1 MSNKI
6 QKQPASRRDFLGHL
20 ILTAPLFLTYHLG
33 LLVSPRAANG
43 ADPFTR
49 TMGSLAGLSR
59 LGYLAIMLILIFAY
73 STWVKR
79 LARHKKF
86 DARRFPLV
94 LLESA
99 AYALV
104 MGPLAGLLLSK
115 LHLLGGA
122 LVAMGPV
129 DRVIASAG
137 AGFYEELIFRVAGI
151 ALIVWLLGLRKKKLS
166 TRPTMIIAVVLS
178 SLVFSVAHYL
188 GPGADSFGLASF
200 SFRFVLGC
208 MLAAIYLLRG
218 FATAA
223 YAHFFYDIYVL
234 LFLLP

>member
-1 MSNKI
+1 MDGKI
-6 QKQPASRRDFLGHL
+6 QKQPASSGDFLGHL

-73 STWVKR
+73 AAWVKR
-79 LARHKKF
+79 LARRKKF
-86 DARRFPLV
+86 NARRFPLV

-99 AYALV
+99 LYALI
-104 MGPLAGLLLSK
+104 MGPLAGLLLAE

-151 ALIVWLLGLRKKKLS
+151 ALVVRLLGIRKKKMGS
-166 TRPTMIIAVVLS
+166 RPAILIAVAVT
-178 SLVFSVAHYL
+178 SLIFSVAHYL
-188 GPGADSFGLASF
+188 GPGAESFALASF
-200 SFRFVLGC
+200 SFRFVLGG

-218 FATAA
+218 FATAV
-223 YAHFFYDIYVL
+223 YAHFLYDVYVL
-234 LFLLP
+234 LLF